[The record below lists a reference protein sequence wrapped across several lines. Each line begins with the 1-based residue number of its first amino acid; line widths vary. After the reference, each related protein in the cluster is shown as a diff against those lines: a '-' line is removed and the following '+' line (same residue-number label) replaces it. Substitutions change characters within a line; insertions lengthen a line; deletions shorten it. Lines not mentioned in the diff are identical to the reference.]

1 MTRLVPLLACLA
13 AGAALARPVAGQL
26 PEATTVRMS
35 VDTLPGPDGTTV
47 VDTAFRVRIGGT
59 TYRASSARREASN
72 LKMESDLKAAQ
83 DEVAILR
90 RDVEA
95 LKSYRTMADNVLRNS
110 DSLIVLYRE
119 NERDYRQLTRI
130 YEKLARE
137 EFLSVEGGL
146 GVTDITGDTRT
157 ALLLG
162 AGFRSFRAWGFFQ
175 QNNTGVAVGMHF
187 PLLRF

>member
-1 MTRLVPLLACLA
+1 MTRLVPLLVCVV
-13 AGAALARPVAGQL
+13 AGALAPSPLAGQL
-26 PEATTVRMS
+26 PTATLEKMK
-35 VDTLPGPDGTTV
+35 VDTLQRADGTTV
-47 VDTAFRVRIGGT
+47 VDTSFTVFIGRT
-59 TYRASSARREASN
+59 RYIVISFARERDN
-72 LKMESDLKAAQ
+72 QKMDSDLRAARQ
-83 DEVAILR
+83 QLAILR
-90 RDVEA
+90 SDVEA
-95 LKSYRTMADNVLRNS
+95 LKNYRTLADNVLRNS

-119 NERDYRQLTRI
+119 NERDYRKLNRI

-162 AGFRSFRAWGFFQ
+162 AGFRRFRLWGFFQ
-175 QNNTGVAVGMHF
+175 QNNTGVAVGVHF

>member
-1 MTRLVPLLACLA
+1 MKRLAPLLVCLA
-13 AGAALARPVAGQL
+13 AGAIAPRPVAGQL
-26 PEATTVRMS
+26 PAATLERMA
-35 VDTLPGPDGTTV
+35 VDTVQRADGTTV
-47 VDTAFRVRIGGT
+47 VDTSFTVLIGRT
-59 TYRASSARREASN
+59 RYIVISFARERDN
-72 LKMESDLKAAQ
+72 QKMDSDLRAARQ
-83 DEVAILR
+83 QVAILR
-90 RDVEA
+90 SDVEA
-95 LKSYRTMADNVLRNS
+95 LKNYRTMADNVLRNS

-119 NERDYRQLTRI
+119 NERDYRKLNRI
-130 YEKLARE
+130 YQKLARE

-175 QNNTGVAVGMHF
+175 QNNTGIAVGMHF